1 MTELKLPNYN
11 DLHLPTLEALNELGG
26 SARIAELDETVANLT
41 EMTEETLSKISENI
55 NKNALDVLRKD
66 MGWART
72 NLKKI
77 GSVNNSERGV
87 WSITKEGRRYLSL
100 ENAEA
105 TTELKQQVANYWKEK
120 EKDSAINNEATENIE
135 TEEGWESE
143 LLSTLKNMDPIA
155 FERLAMH
162 LLREAGF
169 RNVEVTKP
177 SKDGGIDGTGIYEIS
192 PLVSMRI
199 CFQCK
204 RYKDSV
210 GPNAV
215 QQFRGAMGGAGKNV
229 EKGILITT
237 GNFTK
242 SARKDAEEG
251 GPPYVDLIDG
261 SKLCQLLYDFKL
273 GVEIQESPTINR
285 EFFDNI

>member
-1 MTELKLPNYN
+1 MTDLKLPHYN
-11 DLHLPTLEALNELGG
+11 DLHLPTLVALNELGG
-26 SARIAELDETVANLT
+26 SARIAELDETVAHLT
-41 EMTEETLSKISENI
+41 EMTDEALGKISKSI
-55 NKNALDVLRKD
+55 NKNALDALRKD

-77 GSVNNSERGV
+77 GAANNSELGV

-100 ENAEA
+100 EKTEA
-105 TTELKQQVANYWKEK
+105 HAELKQKAANYWKK
-120 EKDSAINNEATENIE
+120 GQKDSEINSETIENIE
-135 TEEGWESE
+135 TEEVWNFK

-169 RNVEVTKP
+169 RNVEVTRP

-204 RYKDSV
+204 RYDGSV
-210 GPNAV
+210 GSDAV
-215 QQFRGAMGGAGKNV
+215 QKFRGAMGGAGKNV

-237 GNFTK
+237 GNFTQ

-261 SKLCQLLYDFKL
+261 NKLCQLLYDFKL
-273 GVEIQESPTINR
+273 GVEIQENPTINQD
-285 EFFDNI
+285 FFDNI